1 MLLGVS
7 CGPIFCTGGYLMDVA
22 VNSQTRNTVRSNS
35 EWWTLV
41 YSAIV
46 NNDLAKLKEY
56 KQQGANFNVLDTYSY
71 ADGTLLQI
79 AIWKNNPQVFDALVS
94 YGVNVNNTSPSDHS
108 SALHYA
114 VASGSQ
120 YFTQKLIDL
129 GANVNIRDNEGRT
142 PLFNAFYYEEPAVA
156 QILLKNPYI
165 DVNIP
170 SIAGHP
176 PILYA
181 YLIEQNEIIDKII
194 SHPSYDPTFNR
205 VLLSTYN
212 FPKLDNY
219 LVNHGKSGDENVINA
234 YKGFKLFGLK
244 YDLDGCMPLTKLQ
257 THQLECLDHAGYFN
271 DLGAAAM
278 VDSYNQFY
286 SKVIAESMIPTWAN
300 QAFVNVQES
309 LNFSATVFDPKA
321 YYDKIMRGELV
332 IVPSGWDGHSISFVF
347 HNDRLYRSNRG
358 EHSDEIHGIDEFII
372 TKPAN
377 LTVGL
382 IDFMLQGQGDSTPLQ
397 FELIEILGL
406 QKIGMVENPT
416 QIAGNCVWTSLE
428 TAVEAAFISSFKNLN
443 IDDYSSHTYA
453 KQSFLIWEEYD
464 LTYTLKE
471 VIDHKQTYIAA
482 DVYDDMLIRA
492 LETHHDPKNEHEI
505 QRGVLALNELSNK
518 AVSDT
523 FYNYIGYWVQKYDP
537 YNTYGISYMK
547 PYASHYSYSNWQM
560 TPEQKKYAKEY
571 LDFLKACDDYQK
583 TLTSQSININDV
595 LGDSIIDGFDSIF
608 PRTLPTPI
616 KEPSLFVPN
625 TPLVPEIIP
634 QNLFAQSNEHFM

>member
-1 MLLGVS
+1 
-7 CGPIFCTGGYLMDVA
+7 MDVA
-22 VNSQTRNTVRSNS
+22 VNSQTKNAVRSNS
-35 EWWTLV
+35 EWWSLV

-71 ADGTLLQI
+71 ADGTLLQV
-79 AIWKNNPQVFDALVS
+79 AIRKNNPQVFDALVS
-94 YGVNVNNTSPSDHS
+94 YGVNINNTSPYDRS

-114 VASGSQ
+114 VRSGSD

-129 GANVNIRDNEGRT
+129 GANVNVRDNQGHT
-142 PLFNAFYYEEPAVA
+142 PLVDAFHYEWPSVA
-156 QILLKNPYI
+156 EILLNNQKV

-170 SIAGHP
+170 SSAGHP

-181 YLIEQNEIIDKII
+181 YSIEQYEMMDKMIN
-194 SHPSYDPTFNR
+194 HPSYDPTFNR
-205 VLLSTYN
+205 VLLSTY
-212 FPKLDNY
+212 FVPELDNY
-219 LVNHGKSGDENVINA
+219 LVNHGKSGDENMINA
-234 YKGFKLFGLK
+234 YKGIKLFGLK
-244 YDLDGCMPLTKLQ
+244 YDLDGCIPVTKLQ
-257 THQLECLDHAGYFN
+257 THQLDCLDHAGYFN

-278 VDSYNQFY
+278 AVSYNQFY
-286 SKVIAESMIPTWAN
+286 SKVITESMIPTWAN

-309 LNFSATVFDPKA
+309 LNFSATVFDPAA
-321 YYDKIMRGELV
+321 YYDKIIRGELV

-347 HNDRLYRSNRG
+347 HNDRLYRTNRG
-358 EHSDEIHGIDEFII
+358 EHSDETHGIDEFII

-382 IDFMLQGQGDSTPLQ
+382 IDFMLQAQGDSTPLQ
-397 FELIEILGL
+397 FELIDFLGL

-443 IDDYSSHTYA
+443 MDDYSAHAYA
-453 KQSFLIWEEYD
+453 KQSFSVWEEYD

-471 VIDHKQTYIAA
+471 VIDNKQTYIAA
-482 DVYDDMLIRA
+482 DIYDDMLIRA
-492 LETHHDPKNEHEI
+492 LETHHDPKNEHDI

-523 FYNYIGYWVQKYDP
+523 FYNDIGYWVQKYDP

-547 PYASHYSYSNWQM
+547 PYASLYSYSSWQM
-560 TPEQKKYAKEY
+560 TPEQNKYAKEY
-571 LDFLKACDDYQK
+571 LDFLKACDNYQK
-583 TLTSQSININDV
+583 ELTSQAINIHDV
-595 LGDSIIDGFDSIF
+595 LGDSFIDKFDAIF
-608 PRTLPTPI
+608 PIELPRTVQ
-616 KEPSLFVPN
+616 EPPMY
-625 TPLVPEIIP
+625 VPEMPAIP
-634 QNLFAQSNEHFM
+634 NLIPHNLLPQSIEHFM